1 MEELQNKL
9 NKEPNYQVVDLER
22 LANLLAEDAWKED
35 TKKVHADDL
44 YTVNS
49 VVLPDGN
56 IKVVREIRPFWAANF
71 FGIKQGYLDLMYQ
84 FIKKEGANAT
94 GEEENNSKD

>member
-1 MEELQNKL
+1 MTGVQTCAL
-9 NKEPNYQVVDLER
+9 PISNYQVVDLER

-35 TKKVHADDL
+35 TKNVHVDDL
-44 YTVNS
+44 YVVNS
-49 VVLPDGN
+49 VVEPNGT
-56 IKVVREIRPFWAANF
+56 IKIVKEIRPFWAANF

-84 FIKKEGANAT
+84 FIKKEDDNAT